1 MRKKLRPDVASDTSR
16 RNNNCVTITGQMKIT
31 VIRTNRQHQLCVT
44 NRSIGHLLERML
56 KDDSKFTIQ
65 KFRDMV
71 PSMNFGYDGYKDM
84 PTWHRVYPAAEFQ
97 KDENGNLRMKAFNG
111 LLLLSFRNILK
122 PEDVQLVKKQA
133 AFLPST
139 LIAVTG
145 ADGRSV
151 EILVKFSDEKGELPT
166 DEEHADRLYQSAYRH
181 ILPIYQSVIHAEIA
195 SQKPSIRSYFL
206 LTLDTQPYYNPQ
218 AVALKVDEKLM
229 LQEPTPS
236 IPEAKSDPTDK
247 KEKGMKGSKENIE
260 KMMKYLNEKYDLRYN
275 MVMKYTEYVPKDK
288 EWIGFQAVEPRV
300 QKSLTL
306 EVQLAGIN
314 VSIKDVRNFLE
325 SNFIKNYNPVEEF
338 LFICYDNWDGKDH
351 IRALART
358 VPTNNPHWE
367 DWFYTW
373 FLAMVEQ
380 WHNRT
385 GRQYGNSV
393 APLLISKQGY
403 NKSTFCRRLIPPQL
417 QWGYTD
423 NLILSEKRQVLQA
436 MSQCLLINLDEFN
449 QISAKVQQGFLK
461 NLIQLPNVKYKP
473 PYGSHVQEFP
483 RTASFIATSN
493 MDDIL
498 TDPSG
503 NRRFIGI
510 ELTGPIDVSVRPNYQ
525 QLFAQAEKAI
535 WNGEKTYFDAEQTAL
550 IMENNRRYQQIDP
563 VMQCFSESFTPTE
576 DENEG
581 TFMTAAAI
589 FSELKAKYGASL
601 EAKSLLSFGR
611 CLKNID
617 GLKRKRTMKGT
628 EYLVIRRK

>member
-1 MRKKLRPDVASDTSR
+1 
-16 RNNNCVTITGQMKIT
+16 MKIT

-151 EILVKFSDEKGELPT
+151 EILVKFTDEKGELPT

-229 LQEPTPS
+229 HQETTPS
-236 IPEAKSDPTDK
+236 IPDAKSDPTDK

-338 LFICYDNWDGKDH
+338 LFTCYDNWDGKDH
-351 IRALART
+351 IRALAHT

-563 VMQCFSESFTPTE
+563 VMQCFCESFTPTE

-628 EYLVIRRK
+628 EYLVIKRK

>member
-1 MRKKLRPDVASDTSR
+1 
-16 RNNNCVTITGQMKIT
+16 
-31 VIRTNRQHQLCVT
+31 
-44 NRSIGHLLERML
+44 
-56 KDDSKFTIQ
+56 
-65 KFRDMV
+65 
-71 PSMNFGYDGYKDM
+71 M

-151 EILVKFSDEKGELPT
+151 EILVKFTDEKGELPT

-195 SQKPSIRSYFL
+195 SQKPSIRSNFL
-206 LTLDTQPYYNPQ
+206 LTLDTLPYYNPQ

-229 LQEPTPS
+229 HQETTPS
-236 IPEAKSDPTDK
+236 IPEAKSTPTDK

-338 LFICYDNWDGKDH
+338 LFTCYDNWDGKDH

-563 VMQCFSESFTPTE
+563 VMQCFCESFTPTE

-628 EYLVIRRK
+628 EYLIIRRK

>member
-1 MRKKLRPDVASDTSR
+1 MR
-16 RNNNCVTITGQMKIT
+16 IT

-151 EILVKFSDEKGELPT
+151 EILVKFSDEKGELPTDT

-338 LFICYDNWDGKDH
+338 LFTCYDNWDGKDY

-525 QLFAQAEKAI
+525 QLFPQAEKAI

-550 IMENNRRYQQIDP
+550 IMENNRRYQQVDP
-563 VMQCFSESFTPTE
+563 IMQCFSESFTPTE

-628 EYLVIRRK
+628 EYLVIRRKQH

>member
-1 MRKKLRPDVASDTSR
+1 M
-16 RNNNCVTITGQMKIT
+16 
-31 VIRTNRQHQLCVT
+31 
-44 NRSIGHLLERML
+44 
-56 KDDSKFTIQ
+56 
-65 KFRDMV
+65 
-71 PSMNFGYDGYKDM
+71 
-84 PTWHRVYPAAEFQ
+84 
-97 KDENGNLRMKAFNG
+97 
-111 LLLLSFRNILK
+111 
-122 PEDVQLVKKQA
+122 
-133 AFLPST
+133 
-139 LIAVTG
+139 
-145 ADGRSV
+145 
-151 EILVKFSDEKGELPT
+151 
-166 DEEHADRLYQSAYRH
+166 
-181 ILPIYQSVIHAEIA
+181 
-195 SQKPSIRSYFL
+195 
-206 LTLDTQPYYNPQ
+206 
-218 AVALKVDEKLM
+218 
-229 LQEPTPS
+229 
-236 IPEAKSDPTDK
+236 
-247 KEKGMKGSKENIE
+247 
-260 KMMKYLNEKYDLRYN
+260 
-275 MVMKYTEYVPKDK
+275 
-288 EWIGFQAVEPRV
+288 
-300 QKSLTL
+300 
-306 EVQLAGIN
+306 
-314 VSIKDVRNFLE
+314 
-325 SNFIKNYNPVEEF
+325 
-338 LFICYDNWDGKDH
+338 
-351 IRALART
+351 
-358 VPTNNPHWE
+358 
-367 DWFYTW
+367 
-373 FLAMVEQ
+373 
-380 WHNRT
+380 
-385 GRQYGNSV
+385 

-611 CLKNID
+611 CVSGSAFIPCPLS
-617 GLKRKRTMKGT
+617 
-628 EYLVIRRK
+628 

>member
-1 MRKKLRPDVASDTSR
+1 
-16 RNNNCVTITGQMKIT
+16 MKIT

-97 KDENGNLRMKAFNG
+97 KEENGNLRMKAFNG

-195 SQKPSIRSYFL
+195 SQKPSIRSNFL
-206 LTLDTQPYYNPQ
+206 LTLDNLPYYNPQ

-229 LQEPTPS
+229 HQETTPF
-236 IPEAKSDPTDK
+236 IPEAKSTPADK

-338 LFICYDNWDGKDH
+338 LFTCYDNWDGKDH

-563 VMQCFSESFTPTE
+563 VMQCFCESFTPTE

-611 CLKNID
+611 CLKNIE

>member
-1 MRKKLRPDVASDTSR
+1 
-16 RNNNCVTITGQMKIT
+16 MKIT

-44 NRSIGHLLERML
+44 NRSIGYLLERML

-84 PTWHRVYPAAEFQ
+84 PTWYRVYPAAEFQ

-195 SQKPSIRSYFL
+195 CQKPSIRSNFL
-206 LTLDTQPYYNPQ
+206 LTLDTLPYYNPQ

-229 LQEPTPS
+229 HQETTPS
-236 IPEAKSDPTDK
+236 IPEAKSTPTDK

-338 LFICYDNWDGKDH
+338 LFTCYDNWDGKDH

-550 IMENNRRYQQIDP
+550 IMENNRRYQQVDP
-563 VMQCFSESFTPTE
+563 IMQCFSESFTPTE

-589 FSELKAKYGASL
+589 FSELKAKYGAPL

-628 EYLVIRRK
+628 EYLVIRQKQH

>member
-1 MRKKLRPDVASDTSR
+1 
-16 RNNNCVTITGQMKIT
+16 MKIT

-56 KDDSKFTIQ
+56 KDDSKSTIQ

-195 SQKPSIRSYFL
+195 SQKPSIRSNFL
-206 LTLDTQPYYNPQ
+206 LTLDTLPYYNPQ

-229 LQEPTPS
+229 HQETTPS
-236 IPEAKSDPTDK
+236 IPEAKSTPTDK

-338 LFICYDNWDGKDH
+338 LFTCYDNWDGKDH

-550 IMENNRRYQQIDP
+550 IMENNRRYQQRAP
-563 VMQCFSESFTPTE
+563 VMQCFCESFTPTE

-611 CLKNID
+611 GLNNID

>member
-1 MRKKLRPDVASDTSR
+1 MR
-16 RNNNCVTITGQMKIT
+16 IT

-247 KEKGMKGSKENIE
+247 KGKGMKGSKENIE

-338 LFICYDNWDGKDH
+338 LFTCYDNWDGKDH

-449 QISAKVQQGFLK
+449 QISARVQQGFLK

-563 VMQCFSESFTPTE
+563 VMQCFCESFTPTE

-617 GLKRKRTMKGT
+617 GLKRKRTIKGT
-628 EYLVIRRK
+628 EYLVIRRKQH

>member
-1 MRKKLRPDVASDTSR
+1 MR
-16 RNNNCVTITGQMKIT
+16 IT

-71 PSMNFGYDGYKDM
+71 PSMNFGYDVYKDM

-151 EILVKFSDEKGELPT
+151 EILVKFSDEKGELPTDT

-338 LFICYDNWDGKDH
+338 LFTCYDNWDGKDY

-550 IMENNRRYQQIDP
+550 IMENNRRYQQVDP
-563 VMQCFSESFTPTE
+563 IMQCFSESFTPTE

-628 EYLVIRRK
+628 EYLVIRRKQH

>member
-1 MRKKLRPDVASDTSR
+1 MR
-16 RNNNCVTITGQMKIT
+16 IT

-97 KDENGNLRMKAFNG
+97 KDENGNLKMKAFNG

-206 LTLDTQPYYNPQ
+206 LTLDTLPYYNPQ

-229 LQEPTPS
+229 HQETTPS

-306 EVQLAGIN
+306 EVQLADIN

-338 LFICYDNWDGKDH
+338 LFTCYDNWDGKDH

-358 VPTNNPHWE
+358 VPTNTPHWE

-423 NLILSEKRQVLQA
+423 NLMLSEKRQVLQA

-563 VMQCFSESFTPTE
+563 VMQCFCESFTPTE

>member
-1 MRKKLRPDVASDTSR
+1 
-16 RNNNCVTITGQMKIT
+16 MKIT

-206 LTLDTQPYYNPQ
+206 LTLDTLPYYNPQ

-229 LQEPTPS
+229 HQETTPS
-236 IPEAKSDPTDK
+236 IPEAKIVPTDK

-325 SNFIKNYNPVEEF
+325 SNFIKNYNPMEEF
-338 LFICYDNWDGKDH
+338 LFTCYDNWDGKDH

-535 WNGEKTYFDAEQTAL
+535 RNGEKTYFDAEQTAL

-563 VMQCFSESFTPTE
+563 VMQCFCESFTPTE

-628 EYLVIRRK
+628 EYLIIKRK

>member
-1 MRKKLRPDVASDTSR
+1 MR
-16 RNNNCVTITGQMKIT
+16 IT

-151 EILVKFSDEKGELPT
+151 EILVKFTDEKGELPT

-195 SQKPSIRSYFL
+195 SQKPSIRSNFL
-206 LTLDTQPYYNPQ
+206 LTLDNLPYYNPQ

-229 LQEPTPS
+229 HQETTPS

-338 LFICYDNWDGKDH
+338 LFTCYDNWDGKDH

-563 VMQCFSESFTPTE
+563 VMQCFCESFTPTE

-628 EYLVIRRK
+628 EYLIIRRK

>member
-1 MRKKLRPDVASDTSR
+1 MR
-16 RNNNCVTITGQMKIT
+16 IT

-71 PSMNFGYDGYKDM
+71 PSMKFGYDGYKDM

-151 EILVKFSDEKGELPT
+151 EILVKFSDEKGELPTDT

-338 LFICYDNWDGKDH
+338 LFTCYDNWDGKDY

-550 IMENNRRYQQIDP
+550 IMENNRRYQQVDP
-563 VMQCFSESFTPTE
+563 IMQCFSESFTPTE

-628 EYLVIRRK
+628 EYLVIRRKQH

>member
-1 MRKKLRPDVASDTSR
+1 
-16 RNNNCVTITGQMKIT
+16 MKIT

-71 PSMNFGYDGYKDM
+71 PAMNFGYDGYKDM

-195 SQKPSIRSYFL
+195 SQKPSIRSNFL
-206 LTLDTQPYYNPQ
+206 LTLDNLPYYNPQ

-229 LQEPTPS
+229 HQETTPS
-236 IPEAKSDPTDK
+236 IPEAKSTPTDK

-338 LFICYDNWDGKDH
+338 LFTCYDNWDGKDH

-473 PYGSHVQEFP
+473 PYSSHVQEFP

-535 WNGEKTYFDAEQTAL
+535 WNGEKTYFDTEQTAL

-563 VMQCFSESFTPTE
+563 VMQCFCESFTPTE

>member
-1 MRKKLRPDVASDTSR
+1 MK
-16 RNNNCVTITGQMKIT
+16 VTI
-31 VIRTNRQHQLCVT
+31 IRTNRQRQLCVT
-44 NRSIGHLLERML
+44 TRRIEHLLERML

-65 KFRDMV
+65 KFREAV
-71 PSMNFGYDGYKDM
+71 PSLSFGYDGYKDLS
-84 PTWHRVYPAAEFQ
+84 TWHRVYPAAEFQ
-97 KDENGNLRMKAFNG
+97 KDENDNLQMKSCNG
-111 LLLLSFRNILK
+111 LLLLSFKNILK

-151 EILVKFSDEKGELPT
+151 EVLVRFTDREGGLPT
-166 DEEHADRLYQSAYRH
+166 DEIHADRLYQTAYRQ
-181 ILPIYQSVIHAEIA
+181 ILPIYQSIIHETVA
-195 SQKPSIRSYFL
+195 SQKPSIRSHFL
-206 LTLDTQPYYNPQ
+206 LTFDPDPFFNPQ
-218 AVALKVDEKLM
+218 AVALKIDEELM
-229 LQEPTPS
+229 RQESTTPS
-236 IPEAKSDPTDK
+236 IPEVKSDSTDK
-247 KEKGMKGSKENIE
+247 KEKGLKGSKENIE
-260 KMMKYLNEKYDLRYN
+260 KMIKYLNEKYDLRYN
-275 MVMKYTEYVPKDK
+275 KVMKYTEYVPKEK
-288 EWIGFQAVEPRV
+288 EWYGFRAVEPRV

-314 VSIKDVRNFLE
+314 VSIKDVKNFLE
-325 SNFIKNYNPVEEF
+325 SSYIKSYNPVEDF
-338 LFICYDNWDGKDH
+338 LFSCYEKWDGKDH

-358 VPTNNPHWE
+358 VPTNTPQWE

-380 WHNRT
+380 WHNHA

-403 NKSTFCRRLIPPQL
+403 NKSTFCRRLIPPEL

-449 QISAKVQQGFLK
+449 QISANVQQGFLK
-461 NLIQLPNVKYKP
+461 NLIQLPSVKYKP

-510 ELTGPIDVSVRPNYQ
+510 ELTGPIDVSVRPNYL
-525 QLFAQAEKAI
+525 QLFAQAETAI
-535 WNGEKTYFDAEQTAL
+535 WKGEKTYFDAEQTAL
-550 IMENNRRYQQIDP
+550 IMENNKKYQQADP
-563 VMQCFSESFTPTE
+563 IMQCFAESFEPTE
-576 DENEG
+576 DEDKG
-581 TFMTAAAI
+581 KFMTAAAI
-589 FSELKAKYGASL
+589 YGELKAKYGASL

-611 CLKNID
+611 SLKNID
-617 GLKRKRTMKGT
+617 GMKRKRTMKGT
-628 EYLVIRRK
+628 EYLVIKRE

>member
-1 MRKKLRPDVASDTSR
+1 
-16 RNNNCVTITGQMKIT
+16 MKIT

-56 KDDSKFTIQ
+56 KDDSKSTIQ

-151 EILVKFSDEKGELPT
+151 EILVKFTDEKGELPT

-195 SQKPSIRSYFL
+195 SQKPSIRSNFL
-206 LTLDTQPYYNPQ
+206 LTLDTLPYYNPQ

-229 LQEPTPS
+229 HQETTPS
-236 IPEAKSDPTDK
+236 IPEAKSTPTDK

-338 LFICYDNWDGKDH
+338 LFTCYDNWDGKDH

-563 VMQCFSESFTPTE
+563 VMQCFCESFTPTE
-576 DENEG
+576 DENKG

-628 EYLVIRRK
+628 EYLIIRRK

>member
-1 MRKKLRPDVASDTSR
+1 
-16 RNNNCVTITGQMKIT
+16 MKIT

-56 KDDSKFTIQ
+56 KDDSKSTIQ

-151 EILVKFSDEKGELPT
+151 EILVKFTDEKGELPT

-195 SQKPSIRSYFL
+195 SQKPSIRSNFL
-206 LTLDTQPYYNPQ
+206 LTLDTLPYYNPQ

-229 LQEPTPS
+229 HQETTPS
-236 IPEAKSDPTDK
+236 IPEAKSTPTDK

-338 LFICYDNWDGKDH
+338 LFTCYDNWDGKDH

-483 RTASFIATSN
+483 RTASFIATNN

-563 VMQCFSESFTPTE
+563 VMQCFCESFTPTE

-628 EYLVIRRK
+628 EYLIIRRK

>member
-1 MRKKLRPDVASDTSR
+1 
-16 RNNNCVTITGQMKIT
+16 MKIT

-56 KDDSKFTIQ
+56 KDDSKSTIQ

-195 SQKPSIRSYFL
+195 SQKPSIRSNFL
-206 LTLDTQPYYNPQ
+206 LTLDTLPYYNPQ

-229 LQEPTPS
+229 HQETTPS
-236 IPEAKSDPTDK
+236 IPEAKSTPTDK

-260 KMMKYLNEKYDLRYN
+260 KMMKYLNEKYELRYN

-338 LFICYDNWDGKDH
+338 LFTCYDNWDGKDH

-473 PYGSHVQEFP
+473 PYSSHVQEFP

-563 VMQCFSESFTPTE
+563 VMQCFCESFTPTE

-628 EYLVIRRK
+628 EYLIIRRK

>member
-1 MRKKLRPDVASDTSR
+1 
-16 RNNNCVTITGQMKIT
+16 MKIT

-56 KDDSKFTIQ
+56 KDDSKSTIQ

-151 EILVKFSDEKGELPT
+151 EILVKFTDEKGELPT

-195 SQKPSIRSYFL
+195 SQKPSIRSNFL
-206 LTLDTQPYYNPQ
+206 LTLDTLPYYNPQ

-229 LQEPTPS
+229 HQETTPS
-236 IPEAKSDPTDK
+236 IPEAKSTPTDK

-260 KMMKYLNEKYDLRYN
+260 KMMKYLNEKYELRYN

-338 LFICYDNWDGKDH
+338 LFTCYDNWDGKDH

-473 PYGSHVQEFP
+473 PYGSHAQEFP

-563 VMQCFSESFTPTE
+563 VVLP
-576 DENEG
+576 
-581 TFMTAAAI
+581 
-589 FSELKAKYGASL
+589 
-601 EAKSLLSFGR
+601 
-611 CLKNID
+611 
-617 GLKRKRTMKGT
+617 
-628 EYLVIRRK
+628 

>member
-1 MRKKLRPDVASDTSR
+1 MRI
-16 RNNNCVTITGQMKIT
+16 TI
-31 VIRTNRQHQLCVT
+31 IRTNRQHQLCVT

-65 KFRDMV
+65 KFRDVV

-97 KDENGNLRMKAFNG
+97 KEENGNLRMKAFNG

-122 PEDVQLVKKQA
+122 PEDVLLVKKQA

-166 DEEHADRLYQSAYRH
+166 DEEHANQLYQNAYRH

-325 SNFIKNYNPVEEF
+325 SNFIKNYNPVEDF
-338 LFICYDNWDGKDH
+338 LFTCYDNWDGKDH

-535 WNGEKTYFDAEQTAL
+535 CNGEKTYFDAEQTAL

-611 CLKNID
+611 FLKNID

>member
-1 MRKKLRPDVASDTSR
+1 MR
-16 RNNNCVTITGQMKIT
+16 IT

-151 EILVKFSDEKGELPT
+151 EILVKFSDEKGELPTDT

-338 LFICYDNWDGKDH
+338 LFTCYDNWDGKDY

-550 IMENNRRYQQIDP
+550 IMENNRRYQQVDP
-563 VMQCFSESFTPTE
+563 IMQCFSESFTPTE

-617 GLKRKRTMKGT
+617 GLSYT
-628 EYLVIRRK
+628 

>member
-1 MRKKLRPDVASDTSR
+1 
-16 RNNNCVTITGQMKIT
+16 MKIT

-151 EILVKFSDEKGELPT
+151 EILVKFP

-206 LTLDTQPYYNPQ
+206 LTLDNLPYYNPQ

-338 LFICYDNWDGKDH
+338 LFTCYDNWDGKDH

>member
-1 MRKKLRPDVASDTSR
+1 
-16 RNNNCVTITGQMKIT
+16 MKIT

-56 KDDSKFTIQ
+56 KDDSKSTIQ

-195 SQKPSIRSYFL
+195 SQKPSIRSNFL
-206 LTLDTQPYYNPQ
+206 LTLDTLPYYNPQ

-229 LQEPTPS
+229 HQETTPS
-236 IPEAKSDPTDK
+236 IPEAKSTPTDK

-338 LFICYDNWDGKDH
+338 LFTCYDNWDGKDH

-380 WHNRT
+380 WHNCT

-563 VMQCFSESFTPTE
+563 VMQCFCESFTPTE

-628 EYLVIRRK
+628 EYLIIRRK

>member
-1 MRKKLRPDVASDTSR
+1 MR
-16 RNNNCVTITGQMKIT
+16 IT

-151 EILVKFSDEKGELPT
+151 EILVKFSDEKGELPTDT

-338 LFICYDNWDGKDH
+338 LFTCYDNWDGKDY

-550 IMENNRRYQQIDP
+550 IMENNRRYQQVAPI
-563 VMQCFSESFTPTE
+563 MQCFSESFTPTE

-628 EYLVIRRK
+628 EYLVIRRKQH

>member
-1 MRKKLRPDVASDTSR
+1 
-16 RNNNCVTITGQMKIT
+16 MKIT

-247 KEKGMKGSKENIE
+247 KEKGMKGSKESIE

-314 VSIKDVRNFLE
+314 VNIKDVRNFLE

>member
-1 MRKKLRPDVASDTSR
+1 MRI
-16 RNNNCVTITGQMKIT
+16 TI
-31 VIRTNRQHQLCVT
+31 IRTNRQHQLCVT

-65 KFRDMV
+65 KFRDVV

-97 KDENGNLRMKAFNG
+97 KDENGDLRMKAFNG

-122 PEDVQLVKKQA
+122 PEDVLLVKKQA

-166 DEEHADRLYQSAYRH
+166 DEEHANRLYQNAYRH
-181 ILPIYQSVIHAEIA
+181 ILTIYQSVIHAEIA

-229 LQEPTPS
+229 HQEPTPS

-260 KMMKYLNEKYDLRYN
+260 KMMKYLNKKYALRYN

-338 LFICYDNWDGKDH
+338 LFTCYDNWDGKDH

-535 WNGEKTYFDAEQTAL
+535 WNGEKTYFDAEETAL

>member
-1 MRKKLRPDVASDTSR
+1 
-16 RNNNCVTITGQMKIT
+16 MKIT

-151 EILVKFSDEKGELPT
+151 EILVKFTDEKGELPT

-195 SQKPSIRSYFL
+195 SQKPSIRSNFL
-206 LTLDTQPYYNPQ
+206 LTLDNLPYYNPQ

-229 LQEPTPS
+229 HQETTPS
-236 IPEAKSDPTDK
+236 IPEAKSTPTDK

-338 LFICYDNWDGKDH
+338 LFTCYDNWDGKDH

-493 MDDIL
+493 IDDIL

-563 VMQCFSESFTPTE
+563 VMQCFCESFTPTE

-611 CLKNID
+611 CLKNIE

>member
-1 MRKKLRPDVASDTSR
+1 
-16 RNNNCVTITGQMKIT
+16 MKIT

-56 KDDSKFTIQ
+56 KDDSKSTIQ

-71 PSMNFGYDGYKDM
+71 PAMNFGYDGYKDM

-195 SQKPSIRSYFL
+195 SQKPSIRSNFL
-206 LTLDTQPYYNPQ
+206 LTLDTLPYYNPQ

-229 LQEPTPS
+229 HQETTPS
-236 IPEAKSDPTDK
+236 IPEAKSTPTDK

-338 LFICYDNWDGKDH
+338 LFTCYDNWDGKDH

-563 VMQCFSESFTPTE
+563 VMQCFCETPTE

-628 EYLVIRRK
+628 EYLIIRRK

>member
-1 MRKKLRPDVASDTSR
+1 
-16 RNNNCVTITGQMKIT
+16 MKIT

-247 KEKGMKGSKENIE
+247 KEKGMKGSKESIE

-535 WNGEKTYFDAEQTAL
+535 WNGEKTHFDAEQTAL

>member
-1 MRKKLRPDVASDTSR
+1 
-16 RNNNCVTITGQMKIT
+16 MKIT

-111 LLLLSFRNILK
+111 LLLLSYRNILK

-151 EILVKFSDEKGELPT
+151 EILVKFTDEKGELPT

-195 SQKPSIRSYFL
+195 SQKPSIRSNFL
-206 LTLDTQPYYNPQ
+206 LTLDTLPYYNPQ

-229 LQEPTPS
+229 HQETTPS
-236 IPEAKSDPTDK
+236 IPEAKSTPTDK

-338 LFICYDNWDGKDH
+338 LFTCYDNWDGKDH

-510 ELTGPIDVSVRPNYQ
+510 ELTDPIDVSVRPNYQ

-563 VMQCFSESFTPTE
+563 VMQCFCESFTPTE

-628 EYLVIRRK
+628 EYLIIRRK

>member
-1 MRKKLRPDVASDTSR
+1 
-16 RNNNCVTITGQMKIT
+16 MKIT

-97 KDENGNLRMKAFNG
+97 KDENGNLKMKAFNG

-151 EILVKFSDEKGELPT
+151 EILVKFTDEKGELPT

-195 SQKPSIRSYFL
+195 SQKPSIRSNFL
-206 LTLDTQPYYNPQ
+206 LTLDNLPYYNPQ

-229 LQEPTPS
+229 HQETTPS
-236 IPEAKSDPTDK
+236 IPEAKSTPTDK

-338 LFICYDNWDGKDH
+338 LFTCYDNWDGKDH

-563 VMQCFSESFTPTE
+563 VMQCFCESFTPTE

-617 GLKRKRTMKGT
+617 GLKRKRTIKGT
-628 EYLVIRRK
+628 EYLIIRRK

>member
-1 MRKKLRPDVASDTSR
+1 
-16 RNNNCVTITGQMKIT
+16 MKIT

-44 NRSIGHLLERML
+44 NRNIGHLLERML
-56 KDDSKFTIQ
+56 KDDSKSTIQ

-195 SQKPSIRSYFL
+195 SQKPSIRSNFL
-206 LTLDTQPYYNPQ
+206 LTLDTLPYYNPQ

-229 LQEPTPS
+229 HQETTPS
-236 IPEAKSDPTDK
+236 IPEAKSTPTDK

-260 KMMKYLNEKYDLRYN
+260 KMMKYLNEKYELRYN

-338 LFICYDNWDGKDH
+338 LFTCYDNWDGKDH

-563 VMQCFSESFTPTE
+563 VMQCFCESFTPTE

-628 EYLVIRRK
+628 EYLIIRRK

>member
-1 MRKKLRPDVASDTSR
+1 
-16 RNNNCVTITGQMKIT
+16 MKIT

-151 EILVKFSDEKGELPT
+151 EILVKFTDEKGELPT

-195 SQKPSIRSYFL
+195 SQKPSIRSNFL
-206 LTLDTQPYYNPQ
+206 LTIDNLPYYNPQ

-229 LQEPTPS
+229 HQETTPS

-247 KEKGMKGSKENIE
+247 KGKGMKGSKENIE

-338 LFICYDNWDGKDH
+338 LFTCYDNWDGKDH

-358 VPTNNPHWE
+358 VPTNNPHWK

-449 QISAKVQQGFLK
+449 QISPKVQQGFLK

>member
-1 MRKKLRPDVASDTSR
+1 
-16 RNNNCVTITGQMKIT
+16 MKIT

-56 KDDSKFTIQ
+56 KDDSKSTIQ

-151 EILVKFSDEKGELPT
+151 EILVKFTDEKGELPT

-195 SQKPSIRSYFL
+195 SQKPSIRSNFL
-206 LTLDTQPYYNPQ
+206 LTLDTLPYYNPQ

-229 LQEPTPS
+229 HQETTPS
-236 IPEAKSDPTDK
+236 IPEAKSTPTDK

-338 LFICYDNWDGKDH
+338 LFTCYDNWDGKDH

-563 VMQCFSESFTPTE
+563 VMQCFCESFTPTE

-628 EYLVIRRK
+628 EYLIIRRK

>member
-1 MRKKLRPDVASDTSR
+1 
-16 RNNNCVTITGQMKIT
+16 MKIT

-151 EILVKFSDEKGELPT
+151 EILVKFTDEKGELPT
-166 DEEHADRLYQSAYRH
+166 DEEHADRLYQSVYRH

-195 SQKPSIRSYFL
+195 SQKPSIRSNFL
-206 LTLDTQPYYNPQ
+206 LTLDTLPYYNPQ

-229 LQEPTPS
+229 HQETTPS
-236 IPEAKSDPTDK
+236 IPEAKSTPTDK

-338 LFICYDNWDGKDH
+338 LFTCYDNWDGKDH

-563 VMQCFSESFTPTE
+563 VMQCFCESFTPTE

-628 EYLVIRRK
+628 EYLIIRRK

>member
-1 MRKKLRPDVASDTSR
+1 
-16 RNNNCVTITGQMKIT
+16 MKIT

-151 EILVKFSDEKGELPT
+151 EILVKFTDEKGELPT

-181 ILPIYQSVIHAEIA
+181 ILPIYQSVIHVEIA

-206 LTLDTQPYYNPQ
+206 LTLDNLPYYNPQ

-306 EVQLAGIN
+306 EVQLAAIN

-338 LFICYDNWDGKDH
+338 LFTCYDNWDGKDH

-503 NRRFIGI
+503 NRRFISI
-510 ELTGPIDVSVRPNYQ
+510 ELTGPIDISVRPNYQ

-550 IMENNRRYQQIDP
+550 IMENNRRYQQVDP
-563 VMQCFSESFTPTE
+563 IMQCFSESFTPTE

-628 EYLVIRRK
+628 EYLVIRQKQH

>member
-1 MRKKLRPDVASDTSR
+1 MR
-16 RNNNCVTITGQMKIT
+16 IT

-65 KFRDMV
+65 KFRDVV

-97 KDENGNLRMKAFNG
+97 KEENGNLRMKAFNG

-122 PEDVQLVKKQA
+122 PEDVLLVKKQA

-166 DEEHADRLYQSAYRH
+166 DEEHAVRLYQSAYRH

-218 AVALKVDEKLM
+218 AGALKVDEKLM

-260 KMMKYLNEKYDLRYN
+260 KMMKFLNEKYDLRYN
-275 MVMKYTEYVPKDK
+275 MVMKYTEYVPKNK
-288 EWIGFQAVEPRV
+288 EWIGFQALEPRV

-325 SNFIKNYNPVEEF
+325 SNFIKNYNPVEDF
-338 LFICYDNWDGKDH
+338 LFTCYDNWDGKDH

-436 MSQCLLINLDEFN
+436 MSQCLLINLAEFN

-493 MDDIL
+493 LDDIL

>member
-1 MRKKLRPDVASDTSR
+1 MR
-16 RNNNCVTITGQMKIT
+16 IT

-71 PSMNFGYDGYKDM
+71 PSMNFGYDGYIDM

-236 IPEAKSDPTDK
+236 IPEAKSNPTDK

-338 LFICYDNWDGKDH
+338 LFTCYDNWDGKDH

-358 VPTNNPHWE
+358 VPTSNPHWE

-503 NRRFIGI
+503 NRRFISI
-510 ELTGPIDVSVRPNYQ
+510 ELTGPIDISVRPNYQ

-550 IMENNRRYQQIDP
+550 IMENNRRYQQVDP
-563 VMQCFSESFTPTE
+563 IMQCFSESFTPTE

-628 EYLVIRRK
+628 EYLVIRQKQH

>member
-1 MRKKLRPDVASDTSR
+1 MRI
-16 RNNNCVTITGQMKIT
+16 TI
-31 VIRTNRQHQLCVT
+31 IRTNRQHQLCVT

-166 DEEHADRLYQSAYRH
+166 DEEHANRLYQNAYRH

-338 LFICYDNWDGKDH
+338 LFTCYDNWDGKDH

-550 IMENNRRYQQIDP
+550 IMENNRRYQQVDP

-628 EYLVIRRK
+628 EYLVIRRKQH

>member
-1 MRKKLRPDVASDTSR
+1 
-16 RNNNCVTITGQMKIT
+16 MKIT

-97 KDENGNLRMKAFNG
+97 KDENGNLKMKAFNG

-195 SQKPSIRSYFL
+195 SQKPSIRSNFL
-206 LTLDTQPYYNPQ
+206 LTLDNLPYYNPQ

-229 LQEPTPS
+229 HQETTPS